1 VEFIEDSYDLS
12 WYRTGVSQ
20 ATAGR
25 PYGFMPDI
33 LGLPARNVGAVF
45 DRPPGSGN
53 ILHNS
58 LYLLIIWVDRKG
70 RDIHGYECN

>member
-45 DRPPGSGN
+45 DRPPGSG
-53 ILHNS
+53 
-58 LYLLIIWVDRKG
+58 KG
-70 RDIHGYECN
+70 NWEMSRRTTAGRPYGFIPDI